1 MVHRRRHRQVGRAAL
16 IEVSNH
22 AAGVGVSNS
31 GPAVALVAGISVVAV
46 ALWISSTI
54 AGGAFGMCLFAQ
66 LADRIGRKPLFI
78 AFQARISRLPA
89 VFKGRAL
96 GPARQ
101 GNGDVTRWV
110 ERPLFLPTK
119 RRHIAAFR
127 ARPDSV
133 CVRLG
138 LAAWGG
144 RIRTS
149 ASQNQNSRRLLCILE
164 SKFTMTLSLGG
175 RTRTCASRI
184 AGHSLIKSL
193 TSDRRPRSH

>member
-1 MVHRRRHRQVGRAAL
+1 MRLAFCSPTATRHARRRDRDHDFGSKLWLLRYDD
-16 IEVSNH
+16 
-22 AAGVGVSNS
+22 
-31 GPAVALVAGISVVAV
+31 LVAGISVVAV

-138 LAAWGG
+138 LAG
-144 RIRTS
+144 
-149 ASQNQNSRRLLCILE
+149 
-164 SKFTMTLSLGG
+164 
-175 RTRTCASRI
+175 
-184 AGHSLIKSL
+184 
-193 TSDRRPRSH
+193 